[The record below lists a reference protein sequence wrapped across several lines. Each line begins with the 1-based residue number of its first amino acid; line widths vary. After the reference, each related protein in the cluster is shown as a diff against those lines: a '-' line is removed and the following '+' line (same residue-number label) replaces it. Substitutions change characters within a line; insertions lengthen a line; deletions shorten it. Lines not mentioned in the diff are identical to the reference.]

1 MAPPP
6 PARSRHSVSFR
17 RAPLATP
24 ASFIPIAHSISIP
37 TAPSTPQP
45 PFPLALWWALRAP
58 GSPAGIRHSGARKL
72 YAAPSAPGLP
82 APHCPSVSS
91 IGLSIP
97 NVGWRGTN
105 GRRAQLEM
113 EVEEGGQPCPMTK
126 SNFDP
131 HAPKPTL
138 HLGMP
143 AYVLDDCAR
152 VVNKFGPIIC
162 RHLIGS
168 IWRKVFR
175 LN

>member
-1 MAPPP
+1 MAALAAPHG
-6 PARSRHSVSFR
+6 RHTVSFR
-17 RAPLATP
+17 RAPP
-24 ASFIPIAHSISIP
+24 ASLLHSHCSLHLHPHCAFHPTASISTRSVVGP
-37 TAPSTPQP
+37 K
-45 PFPLALWWALRAP
+45 AP
-58 GSPAGIRHSGARKL
+58 GRPAGIRHPRPKTLRGALR
-72 YAAPSAPGLP
+72 ARCP
-82 APHCPSVSS
+82 AQHCPSVSS

-143 AYVLDDCAR
+143 ANILDDCAR
-152 VVNKFGPIIC
+152 VVNKFGSIIC